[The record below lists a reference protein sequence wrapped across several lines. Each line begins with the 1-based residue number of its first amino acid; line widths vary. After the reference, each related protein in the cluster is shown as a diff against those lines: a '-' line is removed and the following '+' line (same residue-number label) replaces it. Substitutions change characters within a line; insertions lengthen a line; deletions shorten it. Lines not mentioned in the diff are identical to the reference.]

1 VTEPRTEG
9 MPAAVRLAPVLARPD
24 LGTILERVASG
35 DESAVRD
42 CVSQYGDL
50 VWSIALRLL
59 RRRSEAEDAVQDIFV
74 DVWRSAKRYDPS
86 IAAEATFITMIARR
100 RIYDRLRRADR
111 RPTEVG
117 DEELE
122 RTVGIDADKL
132 ERQSEAHRAARAM
145 KALPADEREVLLLA
159 MLDGHSH
166 SEIAKHLD
174 MPLGTVKTRAR
185 RGLMR
190 LREQLSTEA
199 ASLKPRTETTS

>member
-1 VTEPRTEG
+1 MG
-9 MPAAVRLAPVLARPD
+9 S
-24 LGTILERVASG
+24 ILERVAAG
-35 DESAVRD
+35 DEAAVRD

-59 RRRSEAEDAVQDIFV
+59 KRRSEAEDAVQDIFV
-74 DVWRSAKRYDPS
+74 DIWRSAKRYDPS

-117 DEELE
+117 DEVLE

-132 ERQSEAHRAARAM
+132 ERQSEAHRAARAL
-145 KALPADEREVLLLA
+145 KALPDDEREVLLLA

-166 SEIAKHLD
+166 SEIAERLD

-185 RGLMR
+185 RGLLR
-190 LREQLSTEA
+190 LREQLST
-199 ASLKPRTETTS
+199 TSPARKGATR